1 MSFDSHTIAAI
12 LMGVIGL
19 MAVLG
24 IVGVVGAFWSMGRQ
38 AYRKD

>member
-12 LMGVIGL
+12 LMGVISL